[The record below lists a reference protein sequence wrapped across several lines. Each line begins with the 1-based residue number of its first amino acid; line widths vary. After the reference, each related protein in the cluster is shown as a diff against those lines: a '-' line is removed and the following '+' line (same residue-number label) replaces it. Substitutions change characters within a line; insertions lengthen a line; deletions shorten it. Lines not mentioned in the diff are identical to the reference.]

1 MPTRHALIEHR
12 PWLLASLAASIAY
25 YFLPEPWIGSV
36 YAMALKGLSVGFLVP
51 YALVR
56 HRSFDARLLAIV
68 MAFGAAG
75 DVGMELETVTGG
87 TLFFLGH
94 LVAIALYWRNR
105 RTITTVSQR
114 AAALTMLVMVPVVSW
129 LLSGDA
135 GVGIYATGLGA
146 MAASAWLS
154 RFGRYHVGIGA
165 ILFFVSDWLIFARM
179 GGALSEG
186 VTSWLIWPLYYAG
199 QFLICT
205 GVIQSLRRDHRA

>member
-1 MPTRHALIEHR
+1 MPKRALIEHR
-12 PWLLASLAASIAY
+12 PWLLASLAASIAF

-75 DVGMELETVTGG
+75 DVGMELDTIIGG

-94 LVAIALYWRNR
+94 LVAIGLYWRNR
-105 RTITTVSQR
+105 RTNTSGSQR
-114 AAALTMLVMVPVVSW
+114 AAALTVLVMVPAISR
-129 LLSGDA
+129 LLSGDI
-135 GVGIYATGLGA
+135 GVGIYAIGLGM
-146 MAASAWLS
+146 MASSAWLS
-154 RFGRYHVGIGA
+154 RFGRYHVGVGA
-165 ILFFVSDWLIFARM
+165 VLFFVSDWLIFARM
-179 GGALSEG
+179 GGALPES

-199 QFLICT
+199 QFMICT
-205 GVIQSLRRDHRA
+205 GVIQSLRSDHRA